1 MMGFVNFINNGGN
14 MNNLKQQIMAFMNA
28 TLKTKAQAQIFV
40 NAVCEV
46 KAEDPTRVDW
56 SLSDVLADTSVV
68 LMKWIDACH
77 EECAYRDH
85 MGMAYKSSKSD
96 DAVFEVANI
105 LSDLGYRG

>member
-1 MMGFVNFINNGGN
+1 MK
-14 MNNLKQQIMAFMNA
+14 NLKQQIMAFMNA

-40 NAVCEV
+40 NALWEV
-46 KAEDPTRVDW
+46 KAEDPTKVNW
-56 SLSDVLADTSVV
+56 ALNEVLLDVSAI